1 MADELKDISV
11 VLNGDDPLTD
21 SVVAGTALRLAH
33 HFGAMLAGF
42 EQANTELDSPSWR
55 DDDDD
60 GPYAAVDFC
69 GLSKP
74 RESERYLRS
83 SAMAE
88 LRREARHS
96 GSGWHKGVR
105 LHDLVPTIRC
115 SDLVVVG
122 SPLSQGRWLEPDP
135 ADIVLTAG
143 RPVLLVPRKFAQLR
157 PSQRKIGHRA
167 LIAWNASAPSARAI
181 HDALPLLRL
190 AEEVTLLFISHD
202 KDTQPAQKLLAMIAA
217 HLNRHGLHVRPELI
231 PSDGTTAA
239 QTILDRLSALDINL
253 LVMGAFSRSKLS
265 ETWFGGASEDLFHE
279 VGIPILT
286 AH

>member
-1 MADELKDISV
+1 MSGELKDIAII
-11 VLNGDDPLTD
+11 LNGDDPLTD
-21 SVVAGTALRLAH
+21 SVVAGTTLRLAH
-33 HFGAMLAGF
+33 HHGATLTGF
-42 EQANTELDSPSWR
+42 EFADAEVDGPSWR

-88 LRREARHS
+88 LRREARDR
-96 GSGWHKGVR
+96 GGGWHRGAR
-105 LHDLVPTIRC
+105 LNDLVRDIRC
-115 SDLVVVG
+115 TDLVVVG
-122 SPLSQGRWLEPDP
+122 SPLSEGHWRDPDP

-143 RPVLLVPRKFAQLR
+143 RPMLLVPRKFAQRR
-157 PSQRKIGHRA
+157 PSQRLVGHRV
-167 LIAWNASAPSARAI
+167 LIAWNASAPSARAV
-181 HDALPLLRL
+181 HDALPFLRQ
-190 AEEVTLLFISHD
+190 AEEVTLLFVNQ
-202 KDTQPAQKLLAMIAA
+202 KDNEPAQHLLRMIAS
-217 HLNRHGLHVRPELI
+217 HLNRHGVHVRTEVTSSGDSTL
-231 PSDGTTAA
+231 T
-239 QTILDRLSALDINL
+239 QTILTRMAELDINL

-265 ETWFGGASEDLFHE
+265 ETWFGGASEELFHQ